1 MACLGIIVGSVF
13 AGREKDT
20 LKIATKPMTEQY
32 ILGEMLDIMIEQD
45 TNMKVEVT
53 QGRWRR
59 HVQYPAGGW
68 KKESSIV
75 YPGIY
80 RDRMEYG
87 AEKTTV

>member
-53 QGRWRR
+53 QRRWRR
-59 HVQYPAGGW
+59 HVQYPAGDG
-68 KKESSIV
+68 KRRVRSVS
-75 YPGIY
+75 GIY

-87 AEKTTV
+87 AEKRRTV